1 MLMATC
7 RAFIAVNIPPLPSLH
22 RLNGHLTRLGRGVKP
37 VPPALMHLT
46 LRFIGDMDEQLTEP
60 VLGAIRSAA
69 AETSPLTLYL
79 HGLGAFPGRQRP
91 SVIWAGIAPP
101 EPVTELAG
109 AIARGLEPLGLPPER
124 RPFTPH
130 LTVARVRSRPPAA
143 LGALMDR
150 FAGQSW
156 GEVRITAIDLMKSTL
171 TPRGPV
177 YQSLGQV
184 PLKRP

>member
-1 MLMATC
+1 MATH
-7 RAFIAVNIPPLPSLH
+7 RAFIAANIPPLPALH

-46 LRFIGDMDEQLTEP
+46 LRFIGDMEEQLTEP
-60 VLGAIRSAA
+60 VLDAIRPAA
-69 AETSPLTLYL
+69 ADTSPLQLHL
-79 HGLGAFPGRQRP
+79 HGLGAFPRRQRP
-91 SVIWAGIAPP
+91 SVIWADIEPP

-109 AIARGLEPLGLPPER
+109 AVAVRLEPLGLPPER

-143 LGALMDR
+143 LGSLMDR
-150 FAGQSW
+150 FAEQSW
-156 GEVRITAIDLMKSTL
+156 GEVRISAIDLMKSTL

-177 YQSLGQV
+177 YESLGQV
-184 PLKRP
+184 PLARG